1 MMWTSGDEASGCERY
16 RCTVRDALR
25 GRCQRR
31 EGSRTVAESVVIV

>member
-1 MMWTSGDEASGCERY
+1 MMWTSGDEASGCE